1 MNTFSASYISID
13 FYEVIC
19 WWMEKIIEKKSK
31 LMFVSRGSFVI
42 YVAVREILKFSES
55 KMRKVW
61 VIAQDEASN
70 DGNDYDIN
78 HEKQF

>member
-1 MNTFSASYISID
+1 
-13 FYEVIC
+13 
-19 WWMEKIIEKKSK
+19 
-31 LMFVSRGSFVI
+31 MFVSRGSFVI
-42 YVAVREILKFSES
+42 YVAVKEILKFSES